1 MVKNKIGGN
10 KAKRIGRKFLNDD
23 SAATAKTR
31 FADVGEI
38 YAVVSKLFGGGM
50 VEATCIDG
58 KIRLCIIRNKFKG
71 RGKRDNMVKVGTW
84 ILVGPREYET
94 SREKEKCD
102 LLEVYNPN
110 DMEKLKKMEREFNW
124 NILTKISEAN
134 TVDDLLAGDLGHSVV
149 FDNNYIDDDELPMSS
164 DTDNDNDNDN
174 DKKTTATDSHSHN
187 KVKPLE
193 EILGVGADDSDGEIN
208 FDDI

>member
-23 SAATAKTR
+23 SATTAKTR

-71 RGKRDNMVKVGTW
+71 RGKRDNMLKVGTW

-102 LLEVYNPN
+102 LLEVYSEYDKKVLEQNVKTINWMIFKEEDTKNDDYIEFSNGPN
-110 DMEKLKKMEREFNW
+110 YYLNEIEENKEDHG
-124 NILTKISEAN
+124 SS
-134 TVDDLLAGDLGHSVV
+134 GQS
-149 FDNNYIDDDELPMSS
+149 DDEL
-164 DTDNDNDNDN
+164 DIDID
-174 DKKTTATDSHSHN
+174 
-187 KVKPLE
+187 
-193 EILGVGADDSDGEIN
+193 EI
-208 FDDI
+208 